1 MQYAFLRAVKFLFF
15 GLKAII
21 ELETKINIGPFKLAG
36 CQDSGLK
43 IIIFVTD

>member
-1 MQYAFLRAVKFLFF
+1 MQYAFVRAVKFSFF

-21 ELETKINIGPFKLAG
+21 ELETKINISLFKLAG
-36 CQDSGLK
+36 CQDSGLQ